1 MFDDDVLVSTF
12 ILKLIIISKERRR
25 RSIKRKIRVMRRKIR
40 RFKRII
46 KIDCL

>member
-12 ILKLIIISKERRR
+12 ILKLIIIYKERRR
-25 RSIKRKIRVMRRKIR
+25 RSIERKIRVMRRKIR

>member
-12 ILKLIIISKERRR
+12 IFKLIIISKERRR